1 MKSFTLDFVAMT
13 LLCCGL
19 VYSAGRVSEDLTKMD
34 VLEVEIERRAAIVA
48 QAAAERNALVDR
60 VARLTGP
67 VIDPEL
73 LDEQVRRVLGVG
85 RGDEALLLPP
95 RL

>member
-1 MKSFTLDFVAMT
+1 MKSFTLDLVALT

-19 VYSAGRVSEDLTKMD
+19 VYSGGRVAADLAAMSGYEDD
-34 VLEVEIERRAAIVA
+34 IERRSQEVAALE
-48 QAAAERNALVDR
+48 AERDALADR

-73 LDEQVRRVLGVG
+73 LDEQLRRALGVG
-85 RGDEALLLPP
+85 RADEVLLLPP
-95 RL
+95 EQ